1 MKTVTEGSVVLKEG
15 LFSVFPK
22 LYSWGKKS
30 KRNSPKEKSST
41 FLSKTNLQEKLEEE
55 LFKNVLKLLLFL
67 PLKVQVCLR
76 PRLDRRLL
84 FNRRERM

>member
-1 MKTVTEGSVVLKEG
+1 MALREG

-22 LYSWGKKS
+22 LYSWGKQS
-30 KRNSPKEKSST
+30 KHNSRKEKSST
-41 FLSKTNLQEKLEEE
+41 FLPKTNLQEKLEEE